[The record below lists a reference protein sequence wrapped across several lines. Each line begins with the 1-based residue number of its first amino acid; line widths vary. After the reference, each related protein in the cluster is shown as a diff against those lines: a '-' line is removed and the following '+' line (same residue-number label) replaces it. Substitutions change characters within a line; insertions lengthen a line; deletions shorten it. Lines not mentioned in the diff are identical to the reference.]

1 MPSCW
6 LPVQAKAH
14 VINNSSNIQLN
25 LYLESS
31 VHALET
37 MYADSCNGVR
47 CSCSSYEEQLFFC
60 LNLCLQSLIHALQSV
75 SVRSNGVAN
84 HAVKNSVFRLSL

>member
-47 CSCSSYEEQLFFC
+47 CSCSSYEEQLFLLFEF
-60 LNLCLQSLIHALQSV
+60 V
-75 SVRSNGVAN
+75 SSIFDSCFAICVS
-84 HAVKNSVFRLSL
+84 SQ